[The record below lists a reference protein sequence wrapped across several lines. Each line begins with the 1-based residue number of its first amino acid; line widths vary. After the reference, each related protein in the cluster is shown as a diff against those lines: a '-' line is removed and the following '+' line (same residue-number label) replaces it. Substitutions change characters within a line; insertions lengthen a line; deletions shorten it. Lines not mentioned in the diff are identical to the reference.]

1 MKTLCSF
8 FCFILTIVMLMSPYA
23 LAEPGRL
30 AETLGGS
37 VTEFGNKSDASDKID
52 DLVSKGRIK
61 AEDAEKA
68 KAELEDMNRDDFQ
81 NLKDNATIK
90 KPDSANKPVFAP
102 PIPASAPGESSS
114 EDTSDLGGV
123 SEPIED

>member
-1 MKTLCSF
+1 MKTLCNPLS
-8 FCFILTIVMLMSPYA
+8 FILAMVMLISPYA

-37 VTEFGNKSDASDKID
+37 AAEFGNKSEARDKLD
-52 DLVSKGRIK
+52 DLVSQGRIK

-68 KAELEDMNRDDFQ
+68 KDELEDMNRDDFQ
-81 NLKDNATIK
+81 DLKDKANVK
-90 KPDSANKPVFAP
+90 KPDSSNKPVFA

-114 EDTSDLGGV
+114 EDKSDLGGV